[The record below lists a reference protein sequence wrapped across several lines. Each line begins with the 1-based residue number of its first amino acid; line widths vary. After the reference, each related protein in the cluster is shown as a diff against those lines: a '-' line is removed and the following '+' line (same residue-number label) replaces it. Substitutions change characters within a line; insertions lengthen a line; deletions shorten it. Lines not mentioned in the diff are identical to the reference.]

1 MAINWDKEYGTSEPK
16 KSKINWEKEYN
27 PTGFKERIDTEK
39 ADLRSKG
46 LPVSVRDDRSAPT
59 MGGSILRDILKVP
72 ATLLARPG
80 QAIGAIQG
88 LTPEEQTVKSK
99 YLGDIKTVQTG
110 KDVLSDVGRGLELAS
125 YGVGIGAGKNILA
138 QSGKQAAKQ
147 IAKRTALEGAVG
159 GFAGSAG
166 RVITNQSGNLKQDLK
181 DIALGTGIGTIA
193 GGALGYAG
201 GRLGGKVLSAEERA
215 MERAVGKGGKFNI
228 PSAGTPKIT
237 EIVNKDTKLAKELS
251 QEIIPKEQILKESDD
266 LIWARGTKAAGIQ
279 NAGLK
284 NYNQAIKTLEKAG
297 ELPKETKMKIV
308 SKDTLKDFYT
318 NKKTPVVG
326 DTFINSK
333 NEVIEITQVND
344 KDITYF
350 LKGKN
355 KGISGKIYFDEPF
368 SNKVSKE
375 TPVQSIKTQPEVLNN
390 TPEFKSKVSEGE
402 TVLNNSNPEINPGT
416 HKMYSETVYSDIAT
430 DPERVRRIAM
440 GSNEP
445 TTNGVPADAYYAI
458 AKNEAVKSGNVQA
471 IKDLANSN
479 VGSISGQKLEANK
492 LTQEGDII
500 DTLRDIKKARA
511 KAVGVSEEAIKK
523 QETTFVQKLKTSVKN
538 LSDDIINDLI
548 CK

>member
-59 MGGSILRDILKVP
+59 KGGSILRDILKVP

-80 QAIGAIQG
+80 QALGAIQG

-147 IAKRTALEGAVG
+147 IAKRTALEGAIG
-159 GFAGSAG
+159 GFTGSAG

-201 GRLGGKVLSAEERA
+201 GRLGGKLLSAEERA

-228 PSAGTPKIT
+228 PEVGTPEIKTKSQLEEIWKKANQATPNTPETKIPTVKTTKIT
-237 EIVNKDTKLAKELS
+237 ENKVSEKEIEYLRNTLPKDEALKVDSITLKDIKEKSIKFIEDNGIEKSKRIALGIEPEPYKYGSQGIHAELSNYAARTGDGELLSELAQVDISKEAAQRTGLGRIREPDNPFYIIKDINNELNKKQNIVNKMNQKFEMNNIIDKLKNKLSNIAELS
-251 QEIIPKEQILKESDD
+251 EEQVVKI
-266 LIWARGTKAAGIQ
+266 AR
-279 NAGLK
+279 
-284 NYNQAIKTLEKAG
+284 
-297 ELPKETKMKIV
+297 
-308 SKDTLKDFYT
+308 
-318 NKKTPVVG
+318 
-326 DTFINSK
+326 
-333 NEVIEITQVND
+333 
-344 KDITYF
+344 
-350 LKGKN
+350 
-355 KGISGKIYFDEPF
+355 
-368 SNKVSKE
+368 
-375 TPVQSIKTQPEVLNN
+375 
-390 TPEFKSKVSEGE
+390 
-402 TVLNNSNPEINPGT
+402 
-416 HKMYSETVYSDIAT
+416 
-430 DPERVRRIAM
+430 
-440 GSNEP
+440 
-445 TTNGVPADAYYAI
+445 
-458 AKNEAVKSGNVQA
+458 
-471 IKDLANSN
+471 
-479 VGSISGQKLEANK
+479 KL
-492 LTQEGDII
+492 
-500 DTLRDIKKARA
+500 
-511 KAVGVSEEAIKK
+511 V
-523 QETTFVQKLKTSVKN
+523 
-538 LSDDIINDLI
+538 

>member
-46 LPVSVRDDRSAPT
+46 LPVSVRSDRSAPT

-80 QAIGAIQG
+80 QALGAIQG

-159 GFAGSAG
+159 GFTGSAG

-228 PSAGTPKIT
+228 PETGMKPVKKILTKSEVDGLPPLDKQDYNTILKSKLDKLPEPKADEQTIIFGGDGKNGQYVDT
-237 EIVNKDTKLAKELS
+237 DIKTALNRGVNENTNVMNVKKSDLQLPNEERAIRGERILNK
-251 QEIIPKEQILKESDD
+251 QEIP
-266 LIWARGTKAAGIQ
+266 
-279 NAGLK
+279 
-284 NYNQAIKTLEKAG
+284 
-297 ELPKETKMKIV
+297 
-308 SKDTLKDFYT
+308 
-318 NKKTPVVG
+318 
-326 DTFINSK
+326 
-333 NEVIEITQVND
+333 TQ
-344 KDITYF
+344 
-350 LKGKN
+350 
-355 KGISGKIYFDEPF
+355 P
-368 SNKVSKE
+368 
-375 TPVQSIKTQPEVLNN
+375 IKTQTGELNN
-390 TPEFKSKVSEGE
+390 MPEFKAKVSEGE
-402 TVLNNSNPEINPGT
+402 TILNNSNPDIAPGT
-416 HKMYSETVYSDIAT
+416 HKMYSETVYSDIAN
-430 DPERVRRIAM
+430 DPDRVMRIAM
-440 GSNEP
+440 GSGEQ

-523 QETTFVQKLKTSVKN
+523 QENTFVQKLKTSVKN